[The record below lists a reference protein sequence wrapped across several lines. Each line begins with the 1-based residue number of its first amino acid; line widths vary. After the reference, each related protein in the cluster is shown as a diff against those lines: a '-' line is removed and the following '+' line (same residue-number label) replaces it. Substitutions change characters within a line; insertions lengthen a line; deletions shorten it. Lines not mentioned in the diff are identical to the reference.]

1 MPKKTKCKKKNI
13 RKFPHVNHR
22 SGAGIHDSR
31 EKRLR
36 TRREILR
43 KEIEERK

>member
-1 MPKKTKCKKKNI
+1 MSKKKTSKKKNI
-13 RKFPHVNHR
+13 RKHPHVNHR
-22 SGAGIHDSR
+22 SGSGPHNST

-43 KEIEERK
+43 KEIEERN